1 MSATIPLWLPPT
13 LASSRNVPGV
23 RLVAV
28 SDDSKGHAAEKAPVE
43 DGLPSLVLVLLT
55 RLDAKQPSSRW
66 VVVVSVR
73 VGAAEL

>member
-1 MSATIPLWLPPT
+1 MPPPT
-13 LASSRNVPGV
+13 LASSRDVPGV
-23 RLVAV
+23 GLVAV
-28 SDDSKGHAAEKAPVE
+28 SDDSEGHAAEEAPVK
-43 DGLPSLVLVLLT
+43 DVLPSLILVLLA